1 MKVYHRWNSAGSF
14 GPAALRPVGFYG
26 QVFVQAQR
34 REAWGARYKPNAV
47 RRGVAPAKGVA
58 AHPRG
63 RLLHQSWSH
72 NRNVIRASANR
83 LGDKRPKNRTRL
95 DR

>member
-34 REAWGARYKPNAV
+34 REAWGRASEGRGGSPAR
-47 RRGVAPAKGVA
+47 A
-58 AHPRG
+58 ASASELEPQPQRHPRFG
-63 RLLHQSWSH
+63 ES
-72 NRNVIRASANR
+72 
-83 LGDKRPKNRTRL
+83 TRRQAAQKPHKAGPMKSGQFVEP
-95 DR
+95 DD